1 MGTGEFRLTAKRIGA
16 MDELMVEVEVD
27 ENRAVE
33 ISEQLQIKLG
43 LRVDVK
49 DLPSKTLPRFEGK
62 AKRFVDL
69 RSSKK
74 ACP

>member
-1 MGTGEFRLTAKRIGA
+1 
-16 MDELMVEVEVD
+16 
-27 ENRAVE
+27 VE

-49 DLPSKTLPRFEGK
+49 DLPSQTLPRFEGK